1 VIATEPARLM
11 GRYPTKGTL
20 AVGSDAD
27 IAILDPERTWTVHHD
42 ALHMRADHS
51 CWDGWELH
59 GQVTTTML
67 RGTLLVRDGEYVG
80 PANGG
85 RFLPRTLPP
94 EVASPTRLGRT
105 TPTPA
110 ASHRRL

>member
-1 VIATEPARLM
+1 
-11 GRYPTKGTL
+11 
-20 AVGSDAD
+20 
-27 IAILDPERTWTVHHD
+27 
-42 ALHMRADHS
+42 
-51 CWDGWELH
+51 
-59 GQVTTTML
+59 ML